1 MEPIRIVLAED
12 HPLMREGMKRALE
25 SEADMAVV
33 GEAEEGEQA
42 LNLIRTLKPDV
53 ALLDIHLPKL
63 NGIAVARRL
72 REHSAKTKALMLTAY
87 DDDDYI
93 LALMEIGVWGYLLK
107 TSRTEEVV
115 KAVRTVHS
123 GEAVLDPAIATK
135 VAQLWA
141 HHKISSKSD
150 LAKRLSS
157 RELEVLEMAA
167 AGLRNKDIADRL
179 LISPRTVERHFSS
192 IFGKLQVSSRVEAV
206 LFAISHHLVIAGE
219 DNRTAF
225 K

>member
-1 MEPIRIVLAED
+1 MEPIKIILAED
-12 HPLMREGMKRALE
+12 HPLMREGMRRALE
-25 SEADMAVV
+25 GEPDMAVV
-33 GEAEEGEQA
+33 GEAEDGEQA
-42 LNLIRTLKPDV
+42 LQLIRDLKPDIAIV
-53 ALLDIHLPKL
+53 DIHLPKL

-72 REHSAKTKALMLTAY
+72 RDHSPGTRALMLTAY

-115 KAVRTVHS
+115 KAVRTVRA
-123 GEAVLDPAIATK
+123 GEAVLDPTIAAK
-135 VAQLWA
+135 VARLWA

-150 LAKRLSS
+150 FAKKLSS

-179 LISPRTVERHFSS
+179 RISPRTVERHFSS

-206 LFAISHHLVIAGE
+206 LFAISHHLVIPEE
-219 DNRTAF
+219 DKRTAPR
-225 K
+225 